1 MTYKRFLLI
10 GICAM
15 AAMAVGCNEE
25 VNQLKSRNVSLSERL
40 DDCRAECEKL
50 RSQLDDSRTKLAGYE
65 QGEGS
70 RDQIIVQLQK
80 RNAELVEREKMLVTA
95 LEKLAAEYKALAE
108 APVAGLGRSDRLPKK
123 LSSAL
128 QKFAQANPDIA
139 EYDAKLGMVK
149 LKSDLTFSPGSAQ
162 VKPGATAM
170 LAKLVTVLNDPA
182 AGEFSVYVAGHTDDV
197 PIGNPATRRRHATN
211 WLLSAHRAV
220 GVQKALTA
228 ASLDPSRIA
237 VMGFGQ
243 YHPIVP
249 NKPNKKGNAA
259 NRRVELWITPTGQ
272 FLSPG
277 AE

>member
-25 VNQLKSRNVSLSERL
+25 VNQLKARNVSLSERL
-40 DDCRAECEKL
+40 DDCRAQVQKL
-50 RSQLDDSRTKLAGYE
+50 QSQLDDSRSMLAEYGKT
-65 QGEGS
+65 EGS

-80 RNAELVEREKMLVTA
+80 RNAELVMREQTLVAA
-95 LEKLAAEYKALAE
+95 LEKLAAEYKLLAE
-108 APVAGLGRSDRLPKK
+108 TPVVLPGAGALPEA

-128 QKFAQANPDIA
+128 QKFALANPDIA

-149 LKSDLTFSPGSAQ
+149 LKSDLTFSPGSAK
-162 VKPGATAM
+162 VNPEATAM
-170 LAKLVTVLNDPA
+170 LAKLVSVLNDPA

-197 PIGNPATRRRHATN
+197 RVGNPRTKRRHPTN
-211 WLLSAHRAV
+211 WYLSAHRAV
-220 GVQKALTA
+220 GVQKALQSA
-228 ASLDPSRIA
+228 KLDPSRIA
-237 VMGFGQ
+237 VMGFGS
-243 YHPIVP
+243 YHPVEP
-249 NKPNKKGNAA
+249 NKPNNKGNAA

>member
-25 VNQLKSRNVSLSERL
+25 VNQLKARNVSLSERL
-40 DDCRAECEKL
+40 DDCRAQCEKL
-50 RSQLDDSRTKLAGYE
+50 QSQLDDSRSKLAEYE
-65 QGEGS
+65 QTEGS

-80 RNAELVEREKMLVTA
+80 RNAELVLREQTLVGA
-95 LEKLAAEYKALAE
+95 LETLAAEYKLLAE
-108 APVAGLGRSDRLPKK
+108 APVVLPRAGVLPEA

-139 EYDAKLGMVK
+139 EYDPKLGMVK
-149 LKSDLTFSPGSAQ
+149 LKSDLTFSPGSAK
-162 VKPGATAM
+162 VNPEATAM
-170 LAKLVTVLNDPA
+170 LAKLVSVLNDPA

-197 PIGNPATRRRHATN
+197 PIGNPNTKRRHPTN
-211 WLLSAHRAV
+211 WYLSAHRAV
-220 GVQKALTA
+220 GVQKALQSA
-228 ASLDPSRIA
+228 KLDPSRIA
-237 VMGFGQ
+237 VMGFGS
-243 YHPIVP
+243 YHPVEP

-259 NRRVELWITPTGQ
+259 NRRVELWITPSGQ

>member
-25 VNQLKSRNVSLSERL
+25 VNQLKARNVSLSERL
-40 DDCRAECEKL
+40 DDCRAQCQKL
-50 RSQLDDSRTKLAGYE
+50 QSQLDDSRSTLAEYE
-65 QGEGS
+65 QTEGS

-80 RNAELVEREKMLVTA
+80 RNAELALREKTLVGA
-95 LEKLAAEYKALAE
+95 LETLAAEYKLLAE
-108 APVAGLGRSDRLPKK
+108 TPVVLPRGGALPEA

-128 QKFAQANPDIA
+128 QKFALANPDIA

-149 LKSDLTFSPGSAQ
+149 LKSDLTFSPGSAK
-162 VKPGATAM
+162 VNPEATAM
-170 LAKLVTVLNDPA
+170 LAKLVSVLNDPA

-197 PIGNPATRRRHATN
+197 PIGNPATKRRHPTN
-211 WLLSAHRAV
+211 WYLSAHRAV
-220 GVQKALTA
+220 GVQKALQSA
-228 ASLDPSRIA
+228 KLDPSRIA
-237 VMGFGQ
+237 VMGFGS
-243 YHPIVP
+243 YHPIEP
-249 NKPNKKGNAA
+249 NKLNKKGNPA